1 MENDLNNDEQESPG
15 YSAAMEEL
23 EGILSE
29 LEGDDPDVDELAAH
43 VERAAFLIRTSRQRI
58 RKTRLQVEEVVLSLD
73 DDD

>member
-1 MENDLNNDEQESPG
+1 MENDLNNDEQEYPG